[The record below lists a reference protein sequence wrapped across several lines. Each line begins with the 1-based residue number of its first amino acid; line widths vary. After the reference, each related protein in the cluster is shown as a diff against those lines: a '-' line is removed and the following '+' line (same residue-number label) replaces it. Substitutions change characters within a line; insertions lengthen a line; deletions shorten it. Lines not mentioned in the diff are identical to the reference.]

1 MGILVVIK
9 VMCPAENVVS
19 TVGLSL
25 VLIKLEKN
33 SNKQD
38 SYSKKLWWVARHS
51 VYNVAFSYFVLSY
64 RVVYK

>member
-38 SYSKKLWWVARHS
+38 SYSKKLW
-51 VYNVAFSYFVLSY
+51 
-64 RVVYK
+64 